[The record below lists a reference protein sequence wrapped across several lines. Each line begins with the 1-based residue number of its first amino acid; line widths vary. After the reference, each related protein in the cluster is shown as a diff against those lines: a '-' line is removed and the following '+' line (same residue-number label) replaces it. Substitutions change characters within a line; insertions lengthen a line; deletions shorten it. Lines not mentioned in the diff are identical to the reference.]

1 MAKSSCSR
9 APLQPERMLSK
20 SHSADECFHRMAL
33 IRRAISVRRSCAAAP
48 HGAHRTYCG
57 SSMNASVKRADVLCP
72 RTWNVPAR
80 SCVSAASTEA
90 GGGRA
95 KVSEYRHH
103 AKECRGLAKQSR
115 SAEHREM
122 FLNIAA
128 TWESLA
134 NDRIKTAEGL
144 ERIAKLKKPHGR
156 AASPRNTHTD
166 AARA

>member
-1 MAKSSCSR
+1 MPANLERPRLLMCFGGFNRSR
-9 APLQPERMLSK
+9 RGMS
-20 SHSADECFHRMAL
+20 
-33 IRRAISVRRSCAAAP
+33 
-48 HGAHRTYCG
+48 
-57 SSMNASVKRADVLCP
+57 
-72 RTWNVPAR
+72 
-80 SCVSAASTEA
+80 
-90 GGGRA
+90 

-144 ERIAKLKKPHGR
+144 ERIAKLEKTARKSRKP
-156 AASPRNTHTD
+156 S
-166 AARA
+166 

>member
-1 MAKSSCSR
+1 MS
-9 APLQPERMLSK
+9 
-20 SHSADECFHRMAL
+20 
-33 IRRAISVRRSCAAAP
+33 
-48 HGAHRTYCG
+48 
-57 SSMNASVKRADVLCP
+57 
-72 RTWNVPAR
+72 
-80 SCVSAASTEA
+80 
-90 GGGRA
+90 

-144 ERIAKLKKPHGR
+144 ERIAKLEKPHGR
-156 AASPRNTHTD
+156 AAGPRNTHTD
-166 AARA
+166 ADWAQPIDAITFRSSAGPDSQSSQTSGKVCLGRWRSRFARSANSKSTGRTNAPIQRRQV